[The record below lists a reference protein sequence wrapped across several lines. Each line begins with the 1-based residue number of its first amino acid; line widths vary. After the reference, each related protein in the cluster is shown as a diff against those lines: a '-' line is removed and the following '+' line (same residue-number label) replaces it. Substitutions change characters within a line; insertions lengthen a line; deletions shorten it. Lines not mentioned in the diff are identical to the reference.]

1 MSPEERAAETIRA
14 MQDAFSVEPTWHPCL
29 RDDLG
34 DAFDDVVPHIA
45 AAIRAAVDA
54 ERERCAQVAD
64 EATVKELE
72 RFKDCKDNPEVGW
85 EERDMRS
92 YAIDTLAELAAR
104 IREGK

>member
-1 MSPEERAAETIRA
+1 MTPTPEERAAAIEIVREIA
-14 MQDAFSVEPTWHPCL
+14 KESPADGLLLKHS
-29 RDDLG
+29 
-34 DAFDDVVPHIA
+34 IA

-104 IREGK
+104 IREGKT